1 VTDQTENHNAPFITV
16 GELSGAIKRTLEGA
30 FDYVRVRGEISRP
43 SFPGSG
49 HVYFTLKDD
58 THNLGAVIWKG
69 VAASLD
75 VRPEEGLEVI
85 ATGKVTSFSGQSK
98 YQLNVRSLEIAGEG
112 ALLKLLEERRR
123 TLEKEGLFAVERK
136 QPLPTFPK
144 VIGIVTSPTGA
155 VIQDILHR
163 LRERFGCH
171 VLVWPVLVQGQG
183 AAGQVAAAI
192 DGFNALSGQDGVA
205 RPDLLIVARGGGS
218 LEDLMAFNEEEV
230 VRAAARSQIPL
241 ISSIGHETDTTL
253 LDFVADRRAPT
264 PTAAAEMATPV
275 KSELQAKLTEWG
287 MRQSSAVE
295 RRLEQAA
302 NLLRTAE
309 RGLLHPVEKL
319 NAQGQA
325 LDYAHNRLVRL
336 TEAKLLRQEA
346 ALSQMAGRLIPP
358 AQQLA
363 KMAGRFEVASNR
375 LQSAASARLEAQTA
389 RLATA
394 SRLLEASSFTKVL
407 ARGFAL
413 IRDKDG
419 KAVRSIASLSAGTQ
433 VSLRL
438 VDGQTEAQIL
448 GGTGEPP
455 KKPKDSKAK
464 KEAKP
469 ATRQSDLFG

>member
-1 VTDQTENHNAPFITV
+1 M
-16 GELSGAIKRTLEGA
+16 
-30 FDYVRVRGEISRP
+30 
-43 SFPGSG
+43 
-49 HVYFTLKDD
+49 
-58 THNLGAVIWKG
+58 
-69 VAASLD
+69 
-75 VRPEEGLEVI
+75 
-85 ATGKVTSFSGQSK
+85 
-98 YQLNVRSLEIAGEG
+98 
-112 ALLKLLEERRR
+112 
-123 TLEKEGLFAVERK
+123 
-136 QPLPTFPK
+136 
-144 VIGIVTSPTGA
+144 
-155 VIQDILHR
+155 
-163 LRERFGCH
+163 
-171 VLVWPVLVQGQG
+171 LVWPVLVQGQG

-319 NAQGQA
+319 NAQSQA

-363 KMAGRFEVASNR
+363 KMAGRFDVASNR

-407 ARGFAL
+407 ERGFAL

>member
-1 VTDQTENHNAPFITV
+1 MTDQTENHNVPFITV

-253 LDFVADRRAPT
+253 LDFVADKRAPT

-275 KSELQAKLTEWG
+275 KAELQAKLTEWG

-295 RRLEQAA
+295 RRIEQAA

-375 LQSAASARLEAQTA
+375 LESAASARLEAQTA

-407 ARGFAL
+407 ERGFAL
-413 IRDKDG
+413 IRDTDG
-419 KAVRSIASLSAGTQ
+419 KAIRSIASLPAGTQ

-448 GGTGEPP
+448 GGIGEPF
-455 KKPKDSKAK
+455 KKPKDNKTK